1 MARFILITGKMASG
15 KSKVSEL
22 LRKKHYKV
30 IDSDAEVKKLYE
42 KPIVFQE
49 IVNGLGPWVL
59 NDKGHIDTSKLL
71 SEVFTRTDEVGKHW
85 RNIVI
90 QAVMWEFLDI
100 QNRLYTDSK
109 EVIFIEAALTSEL
122 GWCRSYLSIYDV
134 IMVKTDEK
142 TRLDRLYSRPNHEL
156 LSELDKTQDEKYLN
170 LYKSDLMPASP
181 IDPPD
186 IMAVIENNGT
196 EEDLNERLMVIL
208 EKELNITH
216 EEKLATYLRY
226 LKECPTY
233 CHDNAWCYSFFNL
246 GGCNNCPFPCANQDK
261 YYKKLNNKFLQEKE
275 KSNLVETKWNEYM
288 DAWAK
293 EYTKEQE

>member
-1 MARFILITGKMASG
+1 MARFVLITGKMASG

-59 NDKGHIDTSKLL
+59 DDKGHIDTSKLL
-71 SEVFTRTDEVGKHW
+71 SEVFTRTDEVGRRW
-85 RNIVI
+85 RNIVTGS
-90 QAVMWEFLDI
+90 VMWEFLDI

-109 EVIFIEAALTSEL
+109 EVIFIEAALTPEL

-196 EEDLNERLMVIL
+196 EEDLNKRLMVIL

-233 CHDNAWCYSFFNL
+233 CHDNAWCYSFFNC
-246 GGCNNCPFPCANQDK
+246 GGCDSCPFPCQSQDRN
-261 YYKKLNNKFLQEKE
+261 YERLNKEFLKSETEK
-275 KSNLVETKWNEYM
+275 
-288 DAWAK
+288 
-293 EYTKEQE
+293 

>member
-1 MARFILITGKMASG
+1 MGRFVLITGKMASG

-71 SEVFTRTDEVGKHW
+71 SEVFTRTDEEVGKRW

-90 QAVMWEFLDI
+90 QAVMWKFLDI

-109 EVIFIEAALTSEL
+109 EVIFIEAALTPEL

-142 TRLDRLYSRPNHEL
+142 TRMDRLYSRPNHEL
-156 LSELDKTQDEKYLN
+156 LLKLDKTQDEKYLN

-186 IMAVIENNGT
+186 VLSVIENNGT
-196 EEDLNERLMVIL
+196 EEYLNDRLMEVL

-216 EEKLATYLRY
+216 EEKLATYIRY

-233 CHDNAWCYSFFNL
+233 CHDNVWCYNFFNC
-246 GGCNNCPFPCANQDK
+246 GGCTVCPFPCANQDK
-261 YYKKLNNKFLQEKE
+261 YYKKVKG
-275 KSNLVETKWNEYM
+275 
-288 DAWAK
+288 
-293 EYTKEQE
+293 